1 MKERFRAVI
10 QTLKSMS
17 WKERIVHI
25 FTYYKWIFVAFLC
38 LIIVISISIN
48 AISRYLNPP
57 LYRGAVVGALYT
69 EQTEAYLTTQLQEAL
84 DGKDTDREAVLRQ
97 ISFLPLDDPNGVS
110 TNQAAYYQLTTL
122 VSGQE
127 LEYVIMDEHAWSLL
141 KDGYFFAD
149 LEALLDAEALAQ
161 LKPLLQWVSDTE
173 TGKENALAIDIT
185 DSDFAK
191 TYLRSQ
197 GKLYLAFPGNTDNLS
212 YTRPFLQYLGLC
224 EK

>member
-1 MKERFRAVI
+1 MHSSSHSVCFRTDPQRF
-10 QTLKSMS
+10 SDPP
-17 WKERIVHI
+17 I
-25 FTYYKWIFVAFLC
+25 FARFQ
-38 LIIVISISIN
+38 N
-48 AISRYLNPP
+48 
-57 LYRGAVVGALYT
+57 
-69 EQTEAYLTTQLQEAL
+69 
-84 DGKDTDREAVLRQ
+84 
-97 ISFLPLDDPNGVS
+97 
-110 TNQAAYYQLTTL
+110 
-122 VSGQE
+122 
-127 LEYVIMDEHAWSLL
+127 EHAWSLL

-149 LEALLDAEALAQ
+149 LETLLDAEELAQ